1 MNPESIT
8 VSLKTAKKLKKAG
21 FNKKTVFVWDVYDN
35 YFTCLDSES
44 IDGLGHSY
52 KRSKRLLLAG
62 DVNRIHKKEWLDKFV
77 EIYPAPTSSEIELP
91 TNRIHVLKWWNLY
104 YCELFDDVVEKT
116 NPTERFV
123 DHIEVKAKAQMWLY
137 LKEKGMI

>member
-77 EIYPAPTSSEIELP
+77 EIYPAPTSGEIDLP
-91 TNRIHVLKWWNLY
+91 FPYTIV
-104 YCELFDDVVEKT
+104 
-116 NPTERFV
+116 FV
-123 DHIEVKAKAQMWLY
+123 DNEFRISVDYDKNEFGPMGRVECGKTEVKAKAKMWLY
-137 LKEKGMI
+137 LKGKGLI